1 MSAASSDA
9 VRPLDVGARP
19 SERLLTQLAS
29 PRFKFLSDLEYAF
42 QPIVNIHT
50 GVCFGFEALLRRVDK
65 AGFASVESFF
75 DAMHAEGV
83 MAEVDALLRQS
94 AVGRFK
100 GISCHERAKLFL
112 NLDVRILEDAG
123 QRRPFAH
130 LASQLAALLE
140 TAGLHPGLLCLE
152 LNERQHLGTAQELKA
167 AVTECRRYGFKLALD
182 DFGTGLSGASAR
194 RSPRLCPRHRGAVQ
208 AGSRKFL

>member
-42 QPIVNIHT
+42 QPIVHIHT

-83 MAEVDALLRQS
+83 MAEVDAFLRQS
-94 AVGRFK
+94 AVGRF
-100 GISCHERAKLFL
+100 
-112 NLDVRILEDAG
+112 
-123 QRRPFAH
+123 
-130 LASQLAALLE
+130 
-140 TAGLHPGLLCLE
+140 
-152 LNERQHLGTAQELKA
+152 
-167 AVTECRRYGFKLALD
+167 
-182 DFGTGLSGASAR
+182 
-194 RSPRLCPRHRGAVQ
+194 
-208 AGSRKFL
+208 